1 MTRRFVNQLTAQ
13 ENFNQIFR
21 VSEKQLRANRNGS
34 FYIQADLSDRTG
46 TVTAR
51 MWNASEEI
59 FGSFD
64 DGDYVQ
70 VDGTTQLFQGALQVI
85 FTKIRRAANDEVTE
99 DDFQLLTSAEIDR
112 MVLRVGQL
120 LRGMENIELCNLAE
134 CFLLDETFMS
144 KFSRTPA
151 GVKNHHAYH
160 GGLLQHTLNLME
172 MVVKIS
178 PLYPELDNDQLLIGA
193 FLHDISKTEE
203 LAFEHG
209 FTYTV
214 EGQLVG
220 HLIMG
225 VRLLEKK
232 LDEAQKLSGE
242 QINPETAVRLK
253 HMILSHHG
261 QYEFGSPK
269 LPMTLEAIT
278 LHYLDNLDSKI
289 AAIGGLINDPLGGEG
304 AWTAYQPNLGRKFFK
319 GN

>member
-46 TVTAR
+46 TVTGR

-59 FGSFD
+59 FDSFD

-85 FTKIRRAANDEVTE
+85 FTKIRRAANDEVIE

-112 MVLRVGQL
+112 MVLRVGHL

-134 CFLLDETFMS
+134 SFLLDETFMS
-144 KFSRTPA
+144 KFSRAPA

-178 PLYPELDNDQLLIGA
+178 PLYPELDSDQLLIGA

-203 LAFEHG
+203 LDFEHG

-242 QINPETAVRLK
+242 PINPETAVRLK

-289 AAIGGLINDPLGGEG
+289 AAVGGLINDPLGGEG
-304 AWTAYQPNLGRKFFK
+304 AWTAYQPNMGRKFFK
-319 GN
+319 GK